1 MRQVRDMGR
10 ERLPSP
16 METGMRAATRMDSVM
31 AGYVPQIAPSPAQ
44 IATWACFFSTQ
55 FIQGVYKFKSGHRY
69 EGDYVRNKKHGQG
82 IFYYPDGSKYDG

>member
-10 ERLPSP
+10 ERLPFP

-44 IATWACFFSTQ
+44 IATWACFFSCS
-55 FIQGVYKFKSGHRY
+55 IHSGSVQVQ
-69 EGDYVRNKKHGQG
+69 VRSP
-82 IFYYPDGSKYDG
+82 I